1 MNNNNSNI
9 NIISHFLSS
18 QRTSTSDLFVELLH
32 NCGLTKSEFHAYSKN
47 KTFIKLTEAIE
58 ICYNIIIDKNTQIN
72 LLEIEND
79 KLNIK
84 NFELNKEN
92 MSLVNGN
99 KQLNNSYLF
108 NRNFEEDSKSNNTS
122 QLISSNNRSVNLNS
136 LTTYRKL
143 LEQKQI
149 KDKLNISNGIDNN
162 DNIILHKIEKQ
173 IILKKTKTSKSTV
186 GSISSQD
193 FKQDSNNRKTNEFN
207 DEDNSEDKQSINT
220 SFISQDSTELKNQ
233 LDL

>member
-1 MNNNNSNI
+1 MNNNNNI
-9 NIISHFLSS
+9 NIISHFFSS

-92 MSLVNGN
+92 MSLVN
-99 KQLNNSYLF
+99 QLNNSYLF
-108 NRNFEEDSKSNNTS
+108 NRNIEEDSKSNNTS
-122 QLISSNNRSVNLNS
+122 QLISINNRSVNLNS

-193 FKQDSNNRKTNEFN
+193 FKQDSNSHKTNEFN